1 MTDTGETK
9 LVRPVT
15 YNNGFGGMFSD
26 MYGVG
31 AVIGMSDAENEARI
45 KQLGRGHARLPAAS

>member
-1 MTDTGETK
+1 
-9 LVRPVT
+9 
-15 YNNGFGGMFSD
+15 MFSD

-45 KQLGRGHARLPAAS
+45 KQLGEARRAPSAS